1 MVIVE
6 WAVAISLYW
15 LVSALFLGGAP
26 IRMENTGGVR
36 EVGGL
41 LVGFVAYLAAWRVL
55 VTALGGALSPFVAF
69 VVGSLLSAA
78 LIPIVNVLS
87 LRLFGTRVRRGEAHG
102 H

>member
-41 LVGFVAYLAAWRVL
+41 LVGFALYLAVWWAIVSGM
-55 VTALGGALSPFVAF
+55 GGLLPSFPAF

-78 LIPIVNVLS
+78 LIPVVNVLS